1 MLCLCIS
8 TRHGHD
14 PNWCRFPLGFLF
26 NLQERQCQAFITVCV
41 CAKDWQMLTALP
53 NEQLMKVTFYRG
65 TQNNEIC
72 SYRSKGVILSP
83 LQCIIKLGLESK
95 IKKNKQSKT
104 QFKAVQKKPWLDIK
118 SFFQKLMSIW
128 AAQTWNVMAN
138 TKG

>member
-1 MLCLCIS
+1 MPFSSGVPFQLARTAVPGLHYC
-8 TRHGHD
+8 
-14 PNWCRFPLGFLF
+14 
-26 NLQERQCQAFITVCV
+26 VCV

-104 QFKAVQKKPWLDIK
+104 QFKAVQKKP
-118 SFFQKLMSIW
+118 
-128 AAQTWNVMAN
+128 
-138 TKG
+138 

>member
-95 IKKNKQSKT
+95 IKKINRAKHNSKQYKRNHDLISNHF
-104 QFKAVQKKPWLDIK
+104 FK
-118 SFFQKLMSIW
+118 
-128 AAQTWNVMAN
+128 N
-138 TKG
+138 